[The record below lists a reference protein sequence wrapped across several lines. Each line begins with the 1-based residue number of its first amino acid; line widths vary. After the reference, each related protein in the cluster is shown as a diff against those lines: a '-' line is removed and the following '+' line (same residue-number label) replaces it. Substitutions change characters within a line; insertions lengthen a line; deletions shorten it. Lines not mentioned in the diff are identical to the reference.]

1 MSPLTVLLVDDHPIL
16 RGGIRLLLTLDV
28 GADVIAEA
36 EDGLSALR
44 LTTERNPD
52 MIIMDVNLPLLD
64 GLEATRQLIACH
76 PDAKVVIL
84 TTERRD
90 GIEREARDV
99 GAVAFVQKS
108 RCAVELPRAIHAVLR
123 GESFFPSL
131 VA

>member
-1 MSPLTVLLVDDHPIL
+1 MSAVTVLLVEDHPIL
-16 RGGIRLLLTLDV
+16 RGGLRLLLTLDV

-44 LTTERNPD
+44 LTSERKPD
-52 MIIMDVNLPLLD
+52 LIVMDVNLPLLD
-64 GLEATRQLIACH
+64 GIEATRLLLARH

-84 TTERRD
+84 TTDLRT

-99 GAVAFVQKS
+99 GAVGFVQKS
-108 RCAVELPRAIHAVLR
+108 RCAAELPRAIDAVLR

>member
-1 MSPLTVLLVDDHPIL
+1 MSPVTVLLVEDHPIL
-16 RGGIRLLLTLDV
+16 RGGLRLLLTLDV

-44 LTTERNPD
+44 LTSERNPD
-52 MIIMDVNLPLLD
+52 LIIMDVNLPLLD
-64 GLEATRQLIACH
+64 GIEATRQLIASH
-76 PDAKVVIL
+76 PDAKVV

-108 RCAVELPRAIHAVLR
+108 RCAAELPRAIHAVLR